1 LKNDLETLLY
11 FCRLAFERRL
21 VCGSGGNI
29 SVRSGKYIL
38 ITPTGY
44 SIGALT
50 GDVISKMEMDG
61 ALLGGGKPSKEFGMH
76 LACYHCRNDVNAIVH
91 VHPTYA
97 VAVSCLKDS
106 DCECAMPI
114 YTAGYNARVGKLP
127 IVQYAPPGS
136 AELAAM
142 TADIISQR
150 DSVMLANHGI
160 VTVGSELQSAYNI
173 AEEIEENAHQYWLL
187 GSSGRVL
194 PASKD

>member
-1 LKNDLETLLY
+1 M
-11 FCRLAFERRL
+11 
-21 VCGSGGNI
+21 
-29 SVRSGKYIL
+29 RSGKYIL
-38 ITPTGY
+38 ITPTVY

-160 VTVGSELQSAYNI
+160 VTVEVSFSQHTTLRRKSKKMRINTGYWAAAGGFCL
-173 AEEIEENAHQYWLL
+173 HQKTE
-187 GSSGRVL
+187 RQR
-194 PASKD
+194 